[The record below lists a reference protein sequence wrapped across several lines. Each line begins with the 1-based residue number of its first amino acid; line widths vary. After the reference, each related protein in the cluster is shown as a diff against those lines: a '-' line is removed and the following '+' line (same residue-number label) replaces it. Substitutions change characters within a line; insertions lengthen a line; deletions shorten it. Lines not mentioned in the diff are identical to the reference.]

1 MFFFK
6 FFSKPKPD
14 KKKNYHKIN
23 PDEFILISEH
33 LINSYSITHQLLGII
48 MASGIPLTH
57 IKNQNIKTPYNFKSD
72 ILSYTLN
79 SGLQIQTYSLI
90 CSNKISRC
98 IENLDK
104 NRLLSIGADKI
115 NYVAKNI
122 FDFRITTKKLRIIHS
137 LIARSKET
145 LHEIRYNSHSQ
156 NFFLV
161 KTPCILHLYQK
172 LKYIKSYAP
181 LKLNQNNL
189 NYYRNSSNELT
200 STITNLISNF
210 FNESE
215 NGYFK
220 NLHNLTLYIN
230 SNLKNLGIYKN
241 TSKLQK
247 RIISKIFFLD

>member
-1 MFFFK
+1 
-6 FFSKPKPD
+6 
-14 KKKNYHKIN
+14 
-23 PDEFILISEH
+23 
-33 LINSYSITHQLLGII
+33 
-48 MASGIPLTH
+48 
-57 IKNQNIKTPYNFKSD
+57 
-72 ILSYTLN
+72 
-79 SGLQIQTYSLI
+79 
-90 CSNKISRC
+90 
-98 IENLDK
+98 
-104 NRLLSIGADKI
+104 
-115 NYVAKNI
+115 
-122 FDFRITTKKLRIIHS
+122 
-137 LIARSKET
+137 
-145 LHEIRYNSHSQ
+145 
-156 NFFLV
+156 
-161 KTPCILHLYQK
+161 CILHLYQK